1 MQSFGNVYPGA
12 HSSCTP
18 SDDRLH
24 FKWRPAIAWNRLKS
38 PKMIDRASWWD
49 APKRAATERLTELP
63 SLSVSLRASTYE
75 LLSQNFFHLLIE
87 RIESK
92 RWIAVIASVI
102 GEPSP
107 LAQFQL
113 IRLNTRSCSLKV
125 SSWTRSNTLHSHHV
139 HRAQSSCTAT
149 VHMVEIEKFRKFFRI
164 LEKVFLETGTS
175 GKSIRRP
182 EALLPSNYWLRAT
195 AERRM
200 RVDQRGRR
208 LFQRSSR

>member
-1 MQSFGNVYPGA
+1 MRRSQESGN
-12 HSSCTP
+12 
-18 SDDRLH
+18 
-24 FKWRPAIAWNRLKS
+24 
-38 PKMIDRASWWD
+38 RASH
-49 APKRAATERLTELP
+49 RASLIERLLT
-63 SLSVSLRASTYE
+63 SFYLRASLTK
-75 LLSQNFFHLLIE
+75 LLSPNFSHLLIE

-102 GEPSP
+102 GESSP

-139 HRAQSSCTAT
+139 HSQHVHRAQSSCTAT

-164 LEKVFLETGTS
+164 LEKVFLEIGTS